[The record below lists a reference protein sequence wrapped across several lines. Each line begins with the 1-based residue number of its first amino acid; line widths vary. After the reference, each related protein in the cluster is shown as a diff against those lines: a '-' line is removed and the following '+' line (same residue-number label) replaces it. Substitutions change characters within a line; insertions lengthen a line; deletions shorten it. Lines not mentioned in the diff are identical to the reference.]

1 MNDGSHNV
9 VIFAPVIV
17 LTVTLEAGPETGA
30 EVHFHPGGQGFW
42 IARMLRHLG
51 ENPLLCGP
59 VGGESGGVIRGL
71 LNHWGINLSPVAIA
85 ADSPVTVQDRRGG
98 DRTPIA
104 ETPMPH
110 LSRHELDDFYGTFLD
125 HALSISTA
133 VITGRWGEIVPLDE
147 YKRLGHDL
155 ETGSVEV
162 IGDLHGPELRAFL
175 EGGCLDVLKVSDEDL
190 RGDGF
195 LGPGEIEE
203 EEAMDVIDGLHEKGA
218 RSVVLSLA
226 AGGAL
231 AGIEGDR
238 YRARLPEF
246 DPADHRGAGDS
257 MTGGLTAAALR
268 GLSAEE
274 TLKLACAAGGAN
286 VTRHGLG
293 SASENLITELAERV
307 EVVRMSGEVR

>member
-17 LTVTLEAGPETGA
+17 LTVTVEAGPENSS

-42 IARMLRHLG
+42 VARMLRHLG

-71 LNHWGINLSPVAIA
+71 LDQWGINLSPA
-85 ADSPVTVQDRRGG
+85 AMAAESPVTVQDRRGG

-125 HALSISTA
+125 HALNISTA
-133 VITGRWGEIVPLDE
+133 VVTGQWGEIIPLDE

-155 ETGSVEV
+155 ETGHVDV
-162 IGDLHGPELRAFL
+162 VGDLHGRELRAFL
-175 EGGCLDVLKVSDEDL
+175 EGGVLDVLKVSDEDL
-190 RGDGF
+190 RGDGM
-195 LGPGEIEE
+195 LGPGEIDES
-203 EEAMDVIDGLHEKGA
+203 EAVHLIDGLQERGA
-218 RSVVLSLA
+218 RNVVLSLA
-226 AGGAL
+226 GGGAL
-231 AGIEGDR
+231 AAVDGDR
-238 YRARLPEF
+238 YRVRLPEF

-257 MTGGLTAAALR
+257 MTAGLTAAMLR
-268 GLSAEE
+268 GLSAVE

-293 SASENLITELAERV
+293 SASENLVSELAERAEV
-307 EVVRMSGEVR
+307 EQVAGEPR

>member
-17 LTVTLEAGPETGA
+17 LTVTVEAGPETGS

-42 IARMLRHLG
+42 VARMLRHLG

-71 LNHWGINLSPVAIA
+71 LNEWGINLSPVAMA
-85 ADSPVTVQDRRGG
+85 AESPVTVQDRRGG
-98 DRTPIA
+98 DRTSIA

-110 LSRHELDDFYGTFLD
+110 LSRHELDDLYGTFLD
-125 HALSISTA
+125 HALNISTV

-155 ETGSVEV
+155 ETGNVDV
-162 IGDLHGPELRAFL
+162 VGDLHGAELRAFL
-175 EGGCLDVLKVSDEDL
+175 EGGVIDVLKVSAEDL
-190 RGDGF
+190 RDDGM
-195 LGPGEIEE
+195 LGPGDIEE
-203 EEAMDVIDGLHEKGA
+203 SEAIDVIDGLHERGA
-218 RSVVLSLA
+218 RNVVLSLSG
-226 AGGAL
+226 GGAL
-231 AGIEGDR
+231 AGVDGDR
-238 YRARLPEF
+238 YRARLLEF

-257 MTGGLTAAALR
+257 MTAGLTAATLR
-268 GLSAEE
+268 GLSAME

-293 SASENLITELAERV
+293 SASENLVSELAERV
-307 EVVRMSGEVR
+307 EVERLVEHR

>member
-17 LTVTLEAGPETGA
+17 LTVTVEAGPDNGS

-42 IARMLRHLG
+42 VARMLRHLG

-71 LNHWGINLSPVAIA
+71 LNHWGINLSPVEMA
-85 ADSPVTVQDRRGG
+85 ADSPVIVQDRRAG

-104 ETPMPH
+104 ETPLPH

-125 HALSISTA
+125 HALNISTA

-155 ETGSVEV
+155 ESGNVDV
-162 IGDLHGPELRAFL
+162 VGDLHGPEMRAFL
-175 EGGCLDVLKVSDEDL
+175 EGGVIDVLKVSAEELREDGVLAAGETDES
-190 RGDGF
+190 
-195 LGPGEIEE
+195 
-203 EEAMDVIDGLHEKGA
+203 EAMDVIDGLHEKGA
-218 RSVVLSLA
+218 RTVVVSLA
-226 AGGAL
+226 GGGAL
-231 AGIEGDR
+231 AGIDGDH
-238 YRARLPEF
+238 YRAQLPEF

-257 MTGGLTAAALR
+257 MTGGLTAATLR
-268 GLSAEE
+268 GLSAAE
-274 TLKLACAAGGAN
+274 TLRLACAAGAAN

-293 SASENLITELAERV
+293 SASENLVTELAERV
-307 EVVRMSGEVR
+307 DVAKMEGTLR